1 MADHDTARKIW
12 THQPQ
17 ETFTMSLD
25 DIRTHASSFQGR
37 IAARNM
43 REHIVGA
50 LLIVVF
56 TGIAIVAEGTLA
68 RFGLLLTAAGV
79 AFVMWQLHR
88 QARGAT
94 IDEVCLVADW
104 TRFHRTQLVRQ
115 RDALRNVW
123 LWYLSPLVPG
133 AALSWIAAVLGI
145 VAEGNIPSA
154 LTFGVLGPLVM
165 GGVFGGVLWL
175 NREAA
180 DALDAEIRKLDAG
193 Q

>member
-1 MADHDTARKIW
+1 
-12 THQPQ
+12 
-17 ETFTMSLD
+17 MSLD

-68 RFGLLLTAAGV
+68 RLGLLLTAAGV